1 MIDAFGAPTARITD
15 TSKKSFLSRIR
26 LRAYRK
32 SDVDVVREL
41 FNLSFP
47 IHYEDTLYESM
58 LRGIYQGRELISVVA
73 ECIVG
78 VVASLPFQ
86 L

>member
-1 MIDAFGAPTARITD
+1 MDAFGEPGARISD
-15 TSKKSFLSRIR
+15 TSKSSFLSRIR

-41 FNLSFP
+41 FNISFP
-47 IHYEDTLYESM
+47 IHYDGTLYEAM
-58 LRGIYQGRELISVVA
+58 VRGTYQERELVSVVA
-73 ECIVG
+73 ECMVG
-78 VVASLPFQ
+78 VVTSSRIQ